1 MAERRPLQKK
11 ETQERFLRSPVPG
24 EREERLWR
32 FILFSGL
39 LHAGLIWTLWVVP
52 RAPFHRPA
60 SYPVYTVELVGGETI
75 GGTALGSE
83 TAPPPAPKKEPEKL
97 KSVKVEPP
105 PPVQITKKEKKKSV
119 ESPRQMQEKVAI
131 KKSKS
136 EMEKAPEAKSE
147 MEKASQAREGLS
159 ENVRDKLIQAALER
173 VKDRARGEP
182 KKPTG
187 AGASSGPGEGEG
199 AAALGPGG
207 KGGGIVKGVE
217 FLIYRNRMLQLIR
230 DRWTW
235 GGKRS
240 DLEVTV
246 RFGIVENGEI
256 VGLKIVRV
264 SGDPSYDDSV
274 IRAVK
279 KASPL
284 PAPPD
289 NYRKDFMDV
298 ELTFRPKDLGG

>member
-1 MAERRPLQKK
+1 
-11 ETQERFLRSPVPG
+11 
-24 EREERLWR
+24 
-32 FILFSGL
+32 
-39 LHAGLIWTLWVVP
+39 
-52 RAPFHRPA
+52 
-60 SYPVYTVELVGGETI
+60 
-75 GGTALGSE
+75 
-83 TAPPPAPKKEPEKL
+83 
-97 KSVKVEPP
+97 
-105 PPVQITKKEKKKSV
+105 
-119 ESPRQMQEKVAI
+119 
-131 KKSKS
+131 
-136 EMEKAPEAKSE
+136 
-147 MEKASQAREGLS
+147 
-159 ENVRDKLIQAALER
+159 
-173 VKDRARGEP
+173 
-182 KKPTG
+182 
-187 AGASSGPGEGEG
+187 
-199 AAALGPGG
+199 
-207 KGGGIVKGVE
+207 
-217 FLIYRNRMLQLIR
+217 MLQLIR